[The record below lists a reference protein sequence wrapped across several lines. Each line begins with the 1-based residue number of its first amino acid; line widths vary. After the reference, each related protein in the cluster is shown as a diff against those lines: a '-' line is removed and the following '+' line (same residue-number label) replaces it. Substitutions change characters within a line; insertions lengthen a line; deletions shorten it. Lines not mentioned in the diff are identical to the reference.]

1 MAQPFLGQL
10 LLVPYN
16 FAPIDWNMCDGQ
28 VLPIAQDTAL
38 FSLLGTTFG
47 GNGTTTFNLPDLRG
61 RVPVHQ
67 GQGLGLSPYVLGEN
81 LGVESVTLVSSQ
93 LPAHSHSVNASANKG
108 NKASPIGSYPASDA
122 AGVTAEYNS
131 GTPTG
136 VMNAGMIGSTGDS
149 QPHENRQPVLVLTW
163 IIAMVGIFPSRG

>member
-16 FAPIDWNMCDGQ
+16 FAPIGWQMSSGQ
-28 VLPIAQDTAL
+28 ILSIAQNTAL
-38 FSLLGTTFG
+38 FSLIGTTYG
-47 GNGTTTFNLPDLRG
+47 GDGVNTFSLPDLRG
-61 RVPVHQ
+61 RVPIHQ
-67 GQGLGLSPYVLGEN
+67 GQGLGLSPYVLGET
-81 LGVESVTLVSSQ
+81 LGVESVTLFTDQ
-93 LPAHSHSVNASANKG
+93 IPAHSHSVNASANKG

-136 VMNAGMIGSTGDS
+136 VMNAGMIGSTGGG
-149 QPHENRQPVLVLTW
+149 QPHENRQPALVLTW
-163 IIAMVGIFPSRG
+163 IIAMDGIFPSRG